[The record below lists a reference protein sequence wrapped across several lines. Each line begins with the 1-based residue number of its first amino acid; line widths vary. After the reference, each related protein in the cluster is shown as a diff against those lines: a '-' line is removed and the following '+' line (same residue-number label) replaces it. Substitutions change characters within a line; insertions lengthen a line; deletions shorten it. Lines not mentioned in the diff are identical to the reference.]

1 MKVALTGSGG
11 LIGSAISADLAA
23 AGHAIVRMVRGTPR
37 EGEVRWDPGAPCDL
51 SALDGVDAV
60 IHLAGEN
67 VGAGRWTPAR
77 RIAIRASRVDG
88 TRNLVASLL
97 RMRRP
102 PRVLLAA
109 SAIGWYGDRGDAP
122 VDESAPAGDS
132 FFGRLVAD
140 WEAELA
146 PARAAGIR
154 TVAMRF
160 GVVLARGG
168 GALARMLPPFRL
180 GLGGPLG
187 SGRQVM
193 SWIALDDV
201 VAAVRF
207 LLAADNVAGPVNL
220 TAPAAVTN
228 REFAATLGRVL
239 RRPAV
244 LPAPAFALRLLLG
257 REMADELLLSGAR
270 VVPARL
276 LAAGFRFA
284 HPDPEPALRRMLL

>member
-1 MKVALTGSGG
+1 MKVAITGSRG
-11 LIGSAISADLAA
+11 LIGSAVAADLAA
-23 AGHAIVRMVRGTPR
+23 AGHGIVRLVRAAPR
-37 EGEVRWDPGAPCDL
+37 EGEVRWDPATPADL
-51 SALDGVDAV
+51 SALEGAGAV

-77 RIAIRASRVDG
+77 RAAIRASRIEG
-88 TRNLVASLL
+88 TRNFVAGLL
-97 RMRRP
+97 RLRAP

-122 VDESAPAGDS
+122 LDETAPAGAT

-146 PARAAGIR
+146 PAHAAGIR
-154 TVAMRF
+154 TAAMRF
-160 GVVLARGG
+160 GIVLAPGG
-168 GALARMLPPFRL
+168 GALAKMLPPFRL

-193 SWIALDDV
+193 SWIALADA

-207 LLAADNVAGPVNL
+207 LLAADGLAGPVNF
-220 TAPAAVTN
+220 TAPGAVTN
-228 REFAATLGRVL
+228 REFAAALGRVL
-239 RRPAV
+239 HRPAV

-257 REMADELLLSGAR
+257 RDMANELLLGGAR
-270 VVPARL
+270 IAPSRL
-276 LAAGFRFA
+276 LAAGFRFRY
-284 HPDPEPALRRMLL
+284 PDLESALRGILG

>member
-1 MKVALTGSGG
+1 MRVGVTGSGG
-11 LIGSAISADLAA
+11 LIGSAIAADQAA
-23 AGHAIVRMVRGTPR
+23 AGHEVVRLVRGTPR
-37 EGEVRWDPGAPCDL
+37 EDEVRWDPGAPCDL
-51 SALDGVDAV
+51 SALDGIDAV

-67 VGAGRWTPAR
+67 VGAGRWTAAR
-77 RIAIRASRVDG
+77 KAAIRTSRVEG
-88 TRNLVASLL
+88 TRNLVTSLL
-97 RMRRP
+97 RMNRP

-140 WEAELA
+140 WEAELT
-146 PARAAGIR
+146 PARAAEIR

-160 GVVLARGG
+160 GVVLARDG
-168 GALARMLPPFRL
+168 GALAKMLPPFRL

-193 SWIALDDV
+193 SWIALEDV

-207 LLAADNVAGPVNL
+207 LLAADGVAGPVNF
-220 TAPAAVTN
+220 TAPGAVAN

-244 LPAPAFALRLLLG
+244 LPAPAVALRLLLG

-270 VVPARL
+270 VAPARL

-284 HPDPEPALRRMLL
+284 HPDLEPALRRILR

>member
-1 MKVALTGSGG
+1 MKVAFTGSGG
-11 LIGSAISADLAA
+11 LIGSAVSADLAA
-23 AGHAIVRMVRGTPR
+23 AGHEIVRLVRGTPR
-37 EGEVRWDPGAPCDL
+37 GGEVPWDPAAPCDL

-77 RIAIRASRVDG
+77 KTAIRTSRVDG

-97 RMRRP
+97 QMKHP

-109 SAIGWYGDRGDAP
+109 SAIGWYGDCGDAP
-122 VDESAPAGDS
+122 VDETAPAGDS
-132 FFGRLVAD
+132 FFGHLVAD

-146 PARAAGIR
+146 PARTAGMR
-154 TVAMRF
+154 AVAMRF
-160 GVVLARGG
+160 GVVLARDG
-168 GALARMLPPFRL
+168 GALAKMLPPFRL

-187 SGRQVM
+187 TGRQVM
-193 SWIALDDV
+193 SWIALEDV
-201 VAAVRF
+201 VACVRL
-207 LLAADNVAGPVNL
+207 LLAADGITGPVNF
-220 TAPAAVTN
+220 TAPGAVTN
-228 REFAATLGRVL
+228 REFAAALGRVL
-239 RRPAV
+239 RRPAL

-284 HPDPEPALRRMLL
+284 YPDLEPALLRILR

>member
-1 MKVALTGSGG
+1 MRIAITGSRG
-11 LIGSAISADLAA
+11 LIGSAIAADLAA
-23 AGHAIVRMVRGTPR
+23 AGHTIVRMVRAAPR
-37 EGEVRWDPGAPCDL
+37 ESEVRWDPAAPCDL
-51 SALDGVDAV
+51 SALEGIDAV

-67 VGAGRWTPAR
+67 VGAGHWTAAR
-77 RIAIRASRVDG
+77 REAIRASRVEG
-88 TRNLVASLL
+88 TRNLAAGLARL
-97 RMRRP
+97 RAP

-122 VDESAPAGDS
+122 VDESAPAGAS
-132 FFGRLVAD
+132 FFGRLVAE

-154 TVAMRF
+154 AVAMRF
-160 GVVLARGG
+160 GVVLARDG
-168 GALARMLPPFRL
+168 GALAKMLTPFRL

-207 LLAADNVAGPVNL
+207 LLAADGVDGPVNL
-220 TAPAAVTN
+220 TAPGAVTN

-239 RRPAV
+239 RRPAI

-257 REMADELLLSGAR
+257 RDMADELLLGGAR

-276 LAAGFRFA
+276 LAAGFRFG
-284 HPDPEPALRRMLL
+284 HPDLEPALRRILG

>member
-1 MKVALTGSGG
+1 MKIAITGSRG
-11 LIGSAISADLAA
+11 LIGSAVAADLAA
-23 AGHAIVRMVRGTPR
+23 AGHEIVRMVRGAPR
-37 EGEVRWDPGAPCDL
+37 NGEVRWDPSATADL
-51 SALDGVDAV
+51 SALDGIDAV

-77 RIAIRASRVDG
+77 KAAIRASRVEG
-88 TRNLVASLL
+88 TRNLVAGLVRL
-97 RMRRP
+97 ERP
-102 PRVLLAA
+102 PHVLLAA

-122 VDESAPAGDS
+122 VDESAPAGAS
-132 FFGRLVAD
+132 FFGHLVAD

-146 PARAAGIR
+146 PARTAGIR

-160 GVVLARGG
+160 GVVLARDG
-168 GALARMLPPFRL
+168 GALAKMLPPFRL

-193 SWIALDDV
+193 SWISLEDT
-201 VAAVRF
+201 VAAIRF
-207 LLAADNVAGPVNL
+207 VLATEAVEGAVNF
-220 TAPAAVTN
+220 TAPGAATN
-228 REFAATLGRVL
+228 REFATALGRVL
-239 RRPAV
+239 RRPAF

-257 REMADELLLSGAR
+257 REMADELLLTGAR

-284 HPDPEPALRRMLL
+284 HPDLEPALLTILK

>member
-1 MKVALTGSGG
+1 MRIAITGSRG
-11 LIGSAISADLAA
+11 LIGAAVAADLTA
-23 AGHAIVRMVRGTPR
+23 AGHSIVRLVRSAPHDD
-37 EGEVRWDPGAPCDL
+37 EVRWNPAAPCDL
-51 SALDGVDAV
+51 SPLEGIDAA

-77 RIAIRASRVDG
+77 KAAIRASRIEG
-88 TRNLVASLL
+88 TRNLVSGLVRL
-97 RMRRP
+97 ERP

-122 VDESAPAGDS
+122 VDESAPAAFS

-146 PARAAGIR
+146 PARTAGIR

-160 GVVLARGG
+160 GVVLARDG
-168 GALARMLPPFRL
+168 GALAKMLPPFRL

-193 SWIALDDV
+193 SWVSLEDT
-201 VAAVRF
+201 VAAIRF
-207 LLAADNVAGPVNL
+207 VLATEAVEGPVNF
-220 TAPAAVTN
+220 TAPGAATN
-228 REFAATLGRVL
+228 REFAAALGRVL
-239 RRPAV
+239 RRPAF

-284 HPDPEPALRRMLL
+284 HPDLEPALLTILK

>member
-1 MKVALTGSGG
+1 MKVAFTGSGG
-11 LIGSAISADLAA
+11 LIGSAVSADLAA
-23 AGHAIVRMVRGTPR
+23 AGHEIVRLVRGTPR
-37 EGEVRWDPGAPCDL
+37 GGEVPWDPAAPCDL
-51 SALDGVDAV
+51 SVLDGVDAV

-77 RIAIRASRVDG
+77 KTAIRTSRVDG

-97 RMRRP
+97 QMKHP

-109 SAIGWYGDRGDAP
+109 SAIGWYGDCGDAP
-122 VDESAPAGDS
+122 VDETAPAGDS

-146 PARAAGIR
+146 PARTAGMR
-154 TVAMRF
+154 AVAMRF
-160 GVVLARGG
+160 GVVLARDG
-168 GALARMLPPFRL
+168 GALAKMLPPFRL

-187 SGRQVM
+187 TGRQVM
-193 SWIALDDV
+193 SWITLEDV
-201 VAAVRF
+201 VAGVRL
-207 LLAADNVAGPVNL
+207 LLAADGITGPVNF
-220 TAPAAVTN
+220 TAPGAVTN
-228 REFAATLGRVL
+228 REFAAALGRVL
-239 RRPAV
+239 RRPAL

-284 HPDPEPALRRMLL
+284 YPDLEPALLRILR

>member
-1 MKVALTGSGG
+1 MTIAITGSRG
-11 LIGSAISADLAA
+11 LIGSAVAADLSA
-23 AGHAIVRMVRGTPR
+23 AGHGVIRLVRGAPR
-37 EGEVRWDPGAPCDL
+37 DGGVRWDPGAPCEL

-88 TRNLVASLL
+88 TRNLVTGLL

-160 GVVLARGG
+160 GVVLARDG
-168 GALARMLPPFRL
+168 GALAKMLPPFRL

-193 SWIALDDV
+193 SWIALEDV

-207 LLAADNVAGPVNL
+207 LLAADDVAGPVNF

-228 REFAATLGRVL
+228 REFAAMLGRVL

-244 LPAPAFALRLLLG
+244 VPAPAFALRLLLG
-257 REMADELLLSGAR
+257 RGMADELLLSGAR

>member
-1 MKVALTGSGG
+1 MKVAITGSSG
-11 LIGSAISADLAA
+11 LIGSAVAADLAA
-23 AGHAIVRMVRGTPR
+23 AGHEIVRMVRAAPR
-37 EGEVRWDPGAPCDL
+37 EGEVRWDPASPMDL
-51 SALDGVDAV
+51 PAIEGVGAV

-77 RIAIRASRVDG
+77 RAAIRASRIEG
-88 TRNLVASLL
+88 TRNLIAGLL
-97 RMRRP
+97 RLRVP
-102 PRVLLAA
+102 PRVLLTA

-122 VDESAPAGDS
+122 LEETAPAGAT

-160 GVVLARGG
+160 GIVLAPGG
-168 GALARMLPPFRL
+168 GALAKMLPPFRL

-193 SWIALDDV
+193 SWIVLADA

-207 LLAADNVAGPVNL
+207 LLETDGLAGPVNF
-220 TAPAAVTN
+220 TAPGAVTN
-228 REFAATLGRVL
+228 REFAAALGRVL
-239 RRPAV
+239 HRPAV

-257 REMADELLLSGAR
+257 RDMANELLLGGAR
-270 VVPARL
+270 VVPSRL
-276 LAAGFRFA
+276 LAAGFRFGY
-284 HPDPEPALRRMLL
+284 PDLEPALHRILG

>member
-1 MKVALTGSGG
+1 MRIAITGSRG
-11 LIGSAISADLAA
+11 LIGSAIAADLAA
-23 AGHAIVRMVRGTPR
+23 AGHGIVRMVRGAPR
-37 EGEVRWDPGAPCDL
+37 DGEVRWDPAAPCDL
-51 SALDGVDAV
+51 AALDGVDAV

-67 VGAGRWTPAR
+67 VGAGRWTAAR
-77 RIAIRASRVDG
+77 KASIRASRVDG
-88 TRNLVASLL
+88 TRNLVAGL
-97 RMRRP
+97 RQMKRP

-122 VDESAPAGDS
+122 VDETAPAGDS

-140 WEAELA
+140 WEAGLA

-168 GALARMLPPFRL
+168 GALAKMLPPFRL

-187 SGRQVM
+187 PGRQGM
-193 SWIALDDV
+193 SWIALEDV
-201 VAAVRF
+201 VAAVGF
-207 LLAADNVAGPVNL
+207 LLAADSVAGPVNL
-220 TAPAAVTN
+220 TAPGAVTN
-228 REFAATLGRVL
+228 REFAAALGRVL
-239 RRPAV
+239 HRPAC

-284 HPDPEPALRRMLL
+284 CPDLEPALRRVLR